1 MNIYYDNHDTYEP
14 NCHNIRFVDN
24 LDNEQ
29 FTLDIIIRNY
39 KLSEFKELSNYLKY
53 IIKNLLDKDKLLELK
68 ININNLIAKCIC
80 IYTLNNGARIV
91 FSRDDCPNYAID
103 VHYYINNSKN
113 YNNELLQKDFII
125 SILNKIKKEGICFN
139 TEENII

>member
-1 MNIYYDNHDTYEP
+1 MNIYYDSHDTDEKY
-14 NCHNIRFVDN
+14 CYNIRFVDN
-24 LDNEQ
+24 LNNEN
-29 FTLDIIIRNY
+29 FTLDFIIRNY
-39 KLSEFKELSNYLKY
+39 EKSEFKELSNYLKY

-68 ININNLIAKCIC
+68 ININNLVAKCIC

-113 YNNELLQKDFII
+113 YNNELLQKDFIL
-125 SILNKIKKEGICFN
+125 SILDKIKSEGLYFS
-139 TEENII
+139 